1 MKTNA
6 CMSSL
11 AELSLESAK
20 WKLKFIS
27 AYFRT
32 SFSFKNNDRTCGSL
46 WMHLIHL
53 KGMNVTVLFQQ
64 LMVLDNT
71 LYLFF
76 FLYAA
81 AQTWEKPFF
90 PFVWK
95 LAVVVA
101 SDCSAECIV
110 WRMYG
115 VLCQA
120 FLPFFNL
127 EI

>member
-27 AYFRT
+27 AYFRR

-46 WMHLIHL
+46 WMHLTHL

-64 LMVLDNT
+64 LMVLNNT

-76 FLYAA
+76 FFYMLLHRPEKSLFFLLYGNLLLLWLVT
-81 AQTWEKPFF
+81 AQQNVLFGECMVFCVRLFSLFF
-90 PFVWK
+90 
-95 LAVVVA
+95 L
-101 SDCSAECIV
+101 I
-110 WRMYG
+110 
-115 VLCQA
+115 
-120 FLPFFNL
+120 
-127 EI
+127 